1 MPAIKTVFKNL
12 VERTARNSFGW
23 WFYRGCGRLSDS
35 LGRVYGHAKFVRQE
49 TDRDER
55 LARLVKELFPS
66 LTVAHGPFQGMRY
79 PAAESHGSMLLPKLL
94 GSYESELHPVLQ
106 TLFAND
112 YSAIVDIG
120 CAEGY
125 YAVGLGQRFP
135 RASVYAFDTSAKAR
149 ELCAAMAKLNGVE
162 RRIHM
167 GSFCTDAALRAISL
181 GRRALIVS
189 DCEGYEKVLFN
200 KELACF
206 LANHDLIIEAH
217 DFIDIEISP
226 SLRNIFSETHQVE
239 SIASMDDI
247 EKAHTYQYPE
257 LGPYSASERH
267 AILSERRP
275 GIMRWL
281 VMAARNPQA
290 A

>member
-1 MPAIKTVFKNL
+1 LK
-12 VERTARNSFGW
+12 
-23 WFYRGCGRLSDS
+23 
-35 LGRVYGHAKFVRQE
+35 RVYGHAKFVRGE
-49 TDRDER
+49 SDRDER
-55 LARLVKELFPS
+55 FSRLVEKLFPN

-79 PAAESHGSMLLPKLL
+79 AAAESHGSMLLPKLL
-94 GSYESELHPVLQ
+94 GSYESELHPVLNK
-106 TLFAND
+106 LFGND

-125 YAVGLGQRFP
+125 YAVGLAQRFP
-135 RASVYAFDTSAKAR
+135 RANVYAFDTSAKAR
-149 ELCAAMAKLNGVE
+149 ELCAEMAKLNRVE
-162 RRIHM
+162 SRIHI
-167 GSFCTDAALRAISL
+167 GSFCDDAALRAIPL

-189 DCEGYEKVLFN
+189 DCEGYEKVLFSN
-200 KELACF
+200 ELAGF

-239 SIASMDDI
+239 SISSIDDI

-257 LGPYSASERH
+257 LDTYSASERH

-275 GIMRWL
+275 GIMKWL
-281 VMAARNPQA
+281 VMSSRDPQA